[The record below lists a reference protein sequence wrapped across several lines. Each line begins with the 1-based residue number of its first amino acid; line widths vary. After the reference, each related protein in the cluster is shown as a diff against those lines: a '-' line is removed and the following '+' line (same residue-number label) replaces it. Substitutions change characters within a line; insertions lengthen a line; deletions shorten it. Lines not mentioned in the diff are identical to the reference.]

1 MIRLLRY
8 LKPYRLWVTAALV
21 LILLQT
27 LTELYLPTLMAEI
40 VDRGIVRGDTGLIL
54 QIGGRMLL
62 VSAAGIVCMV
72 GAAYLSATI
81 AAGFG
86 RDLRGRVFAK
96 VQSFSLHEFDR
107 IGTASLI
114 TRTTNDITQIQMVL
128 MMLIRM
134 MAMAPLMCIG
144 GVIAAALGD
153 PVLSLLLV
161 VAIPVLACAIIF
173 IAREGLPLFN
183 AMQVKLDRIN
193 LVLRE
198 TLSGIRV
205 IRAFNRTG
213 YEQRRFGDANRDL
226 TATAIRVNRIMA
238 ALMPLLMLVMNLTT
252 VTIVCSAPPHR
263 AATCRWAT

>member
-54 QIGGRMLL
+54 QIGGRMLI

-134 MAMAPLMCIG
+134 MAMAPLMYRRG
-144 GVIAAALGD
+144 SWPFQD
-153 PVLSLLLV
+153 PVLSLLL

-173 IAREGLPLFN
+173 IARK
-183 AMQVKLDRIN
+183 AA
-193 LVLRE
+193 
-198 TLSGIRV
+198 V
-205 IRAFNRTG
+205 I
-213 YEQRRFGDANRDL
+213 
-226 TATAIRVNRIMA
+226 
-238 ALMPLLMLVMNLTT
+238 
-252 VTIVCSAPPHR
+252 
-263 AATCRWAT
+263 